1 MSHSDY
7 DVIVVGSG
15 FAGLCAALSAAE
27 NDASVLVVEAEG
39 EVGGSSKLSG
49 GIIMGTRT
57 RQQQAAG
64 IVDSPDNLFHDYMA
78 LNRWKVDAGNVRRI
92 ADEAGHCVE
101 WLESH
106 GVEYLEGLYHGGD
119 EQFPRCHVPVGN
131 GAQKIETL
139 YRACRRQPSIEFAF
153 GRRIDRI
160 VVEHGEVVGVAV
172 GDDEVRGRAVV
183 LAMGGFGSNP
193 QLLAKLCPDTAD
205 AGDWQWYIG
214 GETARGDALELA
226 ESVGA
231 HVVGGQRYLAA
242 LGPDIGRLLVVYF
255 PAWLIIVNRDGRRFY
270 DETAP
275 YSVTQPLVQAQGGRV
290 FAVFDDAAKRAAR
303 AHNPGQTLKE
313 ELPSD
318 VIDRVWSDESIDG
331 FVRDGSFVKTDTLDE
346 LAQALG
352 VDAVN
357 LRGTVARYNDDALTG
372 RDTLFL
378 KDPAL
383 MRPIETGPFYGAELR
398 LCAIAVT
405 FVGPRID
412 PDARVLRPDTSTI
425 PGLFAAGECTGNI
438 LGDTYIGTG
447 NSVTNCV
454 VFGRTAGW
462 SAARHALASSTP
474 G

>member
-1 MSHSDY
+1 MSDADF

-15 FAGLCAALSAAE
+15 FAGMCAALSATE
-27 NDASVLVVEAEG
+27 RGASVLVVEAEAT
-39 EVGGSSKLSG
+39 VGGSSKLSG
-49 GIIMGTRT
+49 GIIMGTQT
-57 RQQQAAG
+57 RQQKQAG

-92 ADEAGHCVE
+92 ADEAGKCVE
-101 WLESH
+101 WLEGY
-106 GVEYLEGLYHGGD
+106 GVEYLEDLFHGGD

-131 GAQKIETL
+131 GAQVIETL
-139 YRACRRQPSIEFAF
+139 YRACRERSLIEFAYC
-153 GRRIDRI
+153 RRIDRLL
-160 VVEHGEVVGVAV
+160 VEGGAVVGVAV

-193 QLLAKLCPDTAD
+193 DLLAKLCPDTAD

-214 GETARGDALELA
+214 GDTARGDVLELA

-231 HVVGGQRYLAA
+231 NIVGGQRYLAA
-242 LGPDIGRLLVVYF
+242 MGPNIGRLLVVYF
-255 PAWLIIVNRDGRRFY
+255 PAWLMIVNREGRRFY

-290 FAVFDDAAKRAAR
+290 FAIFDDAAKRAAR
-303 AHNPGQTLKE
+303 ARNPGQTRKE
-313 ELPSD
+313 ELPTD
-318 VIDRVWSDESIDG
+318 LIDRVWSDESIDG
-331 FVRDGSFVKTDTLDE
+331 FVRDGSFLKADTLDE

-352 VDAVN
+352 IDAVN
-357 LRGTVARYNDDALTG
+357 LRGTVTRYNDDSRAG
-372 RDTLFL
+372 RDSLFL

-383 MRPIETGPFYGAELR
+383 MRPIESGPYYGAELR

-405 FVGPRID
+405 FIGPRID
-412 PDARVLRPDTSTI
+412 PDARVLRPDTSPI

-454 VFGRTAGW
+454 VFGRTAGR
-462 SAARHALASSTP
+462 SAADHALGS
-474 G
+474 